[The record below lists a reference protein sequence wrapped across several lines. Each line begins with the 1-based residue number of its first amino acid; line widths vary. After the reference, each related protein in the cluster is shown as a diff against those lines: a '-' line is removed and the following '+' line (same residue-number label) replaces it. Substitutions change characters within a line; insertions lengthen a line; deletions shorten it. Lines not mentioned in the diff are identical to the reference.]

1 MKNITEAGQRGITV
15 VYLRTASA
23 NPHDSR
29 LGIQR
34 QLRACERFARNLG
47 WSLSGVYADV
57 GISGLSENRSALAQ
71 MMRDLSRGHIRRVV
85 VADPARLARS
95 VSLGRRLVERIRR
108 QGASLTF
115 PGDGQEIN

>member
-1 MKNITEAGQRGITV
+1 MRDRTETTQGGATV

-23 NPHDSR
+23 SPHDSR

-34 QLRACERFARNLG
+34 QLQACEHHAHNLG
-47 WSLSGVYADV
+47 WSLSGVYVDV
-57 GISGLSENRSALAQ
+57 GVSGLSENRPALAQ

-85 VADPARLARS
+85 VADPVRLARS
-95 VSLGRRLVERIRR
+95 VSLGRRLVARIRR

-115 PGDGQEIN
+115 PGAGRDIN